1 MRIFITGAN
10 GQLGHELQQT
20 LIGHDLVLADL
31 PEFDICQDESADHIL
46 SAAPE
51 VVIHAAAYTDVEG
64 AEREVEKAMQVN
76 GEGTGRVARA
86 AAKLG
91 ARLLAIST
99 DYVFDGTKQTP
110 YLETDRPNPLG
121 AYARSKLEGERQ
133 AMAHCPDALIVRTSW
148 LYGRQGKNFV
158 NTVLRKALEQR
169 ELRVVADQR
178 GSPTHAGDLAAAI
191 ARMIDRELRG
201 VVHATGSG
209 DCTWYE
215 FACAIMSLAGL
226 SVTVT
231 PITSDQAGLCAARPP
246 YSVLANRVLAR
257 VGITL
262 PHWKDALAR
271 FVEQVEV
278 KAEVE

>member
-20 LIGHDLVLADL
+20 LVGHDLVLADL
-31 PEFDICQDESADHIL
+31 PDFDICREESGEQIM

-51 VVIHAAAYTDVEG
+51 VVIHAAAYTDVER
-64 AEREVEKAMQVN
+64 AEREVEKVMQVN
-76 GEGTGRVARA
+76 GEGTGRIARA
-86 AAKLG
+86 AAKVG
-91 ARLLAIST
+91 ARLLVIST

-121 AYARSKLEGERQ
+121 AYARSKLEGEHQ
-133 AMAHCPDALIVRTSW
+133 AMAHCSDALIVRTAW
-148 LYGRQGKNFV
+148 LYGRRGKNFV
-158 NTVLRKALEQR
+158 STVLRKALEQR
-169 ELRVVADQR
+169 ELRVVADQQ
-178 GSPTHAGDLAAAI
+178 GCPTHAGDLAAAI

-201 VVHATGSG
+201 IVHATGSG

-215 FACAIMSLAGL
+215 FACAIVSLAGL
-226 SVTVT
+226 AVTVT
-231 PITSDQAGLCAARPP
+231 PITTDQTPLRAPRPH
-246 YSVLANRVLAR
+246 YTVLANQVLAR

-271 FVEQVEV
+271 FLRQVE
-278 KAEVE
+278 AEA